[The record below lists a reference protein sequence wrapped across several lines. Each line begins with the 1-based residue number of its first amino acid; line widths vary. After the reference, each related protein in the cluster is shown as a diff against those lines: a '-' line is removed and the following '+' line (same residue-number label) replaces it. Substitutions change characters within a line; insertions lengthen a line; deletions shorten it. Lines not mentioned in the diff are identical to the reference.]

1 MKNRRVVWFLLVAAL
16 SACSTTPPKDPVYSG
31 LYFYNFE
38 NSHLTPDGKTEAW
51 CINAGAMRAAMLPAA
66 HSSGPWGTARVV
78 VRGKLGPEGSYGGLG
93 RCKRVLEVTE
103 IVEVYD
109 KRGREPA
116 AP

>member
-1 MKNRRVVWFLLVAAL
+1 MKNHLTVLILLVAAL
-16 SACSTTPPKDPVYSG
+16 SACSTAPTKDPLYTG

-51 CINAGAMRAAMLPAA
+51 CINAGTMREAMLPATQPG
-66 HSSGPWGTARVV
+66 GPWGTARVT

-103 IVEVYD
+103 IVEVSD